1 MAKRSYNSPVF
12 LDGNGTISLTVSQL
26 AALGVSDPAKWEQF
40 WAESEEYCIYGDF
53 DVNNPDTWPEGFD
66 LADPASWDILLGLD

>member
-26 AALGVSDPAKWEQF
+26 AALGVSDPAEWVDYWEEF
-40 WAESEEYCIYGDF
+40 SDMCVFKDF
-53 DVNNPDTWPEGFD
+53 DVNNPDTWPEGFN
-66 LADPASWDILLGLD
+66 LADSDTWDILIGP

>member
-26 AALGVSDPAKWEQF
+26 AALGLDDPAEWEAF
-40 WAESEEYCIYGDF
+40 WAESEEYCVFPDF
-53 DVNNPDTWPEGFD
+53 DVNDESTWPEGF
-66 LADPASWDILLGLD
+66 LLGNPGTWDILLGLD

>member
-26 AALGVSDPAKWEQF
+26 AALGVSDPAAW
-40 WAESEEYCIYGDF
+40 EEYWEEFSDMCLFEDF
-53 DVNNPDTWPEGFD
+53 DVNNPDTWPEGFN
-66 LADPASWDILLGLD
+66 LADSDTWDILIGF